1 MRKRWLVL
9 VLAFALVAPVA
20 AQNQGQGEKGK
31 PQKTQ
36 EKDKG
41 KSKAKEAGEDVEKEK
56 GKGKD
61 DEKGKSSEDEG
72 RVAAQRELKSYYEKG
87 GAKPADLPPG
97 IARNL
102 QRGKPLPPGIQKAK
116 VPDGLAA
123 KLPKRPGEEWSMV
136 GNRLVSTDK
145 AGIVKDVITP

>member
-56 GKGKD
+56 GK
-61 DEKGKSSEDEG
+61 SSEDEG
-72 RVAAQRELKSYYEKG
+72 RAAAQRELKSYYEKG